1 MKLINLVLIIS
12 WFGFLSIS
20 SIAQEIDLNKLIPE
34 IEKGQT
40 ERSQLILLSL
50 EKDNQNS
57 STYKYLKA
65 LLTQDGF
72 EAAKIYK
79 DIVYSNEESEW
90 KDDALFKLYQFHYS
104 RGEFNESDK
113 YARMLRESFP
123 ESIYISR
130 LQRNDKI
137 GERILN
143 FRQDEKIS
151 KPDTVNLVQGEVSYN
166 QSIQPNI
173 QQVSKNKLAI
183 QVGAFSNEANALRF
197 SKQFL
202 GYKTKVK
209 EKSVNNKKLF
219 VVLVGEYESEVEAK
233 NALERLKK
241 IFKVEG
247 LIINLN

>member
-1 MKLINLVLIIS
+1 MKITNFVLIIS
-12 WFGFLSIS
+12 WLGFLSVF
-20 SIAQEIDLNKLIPE
+20 SIAQEIDLKKLIPE

-113 YARMLRESFP
+113 YARMLKESFP

-143 FRQDEKIS
+143 FKPDENIS
-151 KPDTVNLVQGEVSYN
+151 KPETVNFVQEEVLSN
-166 QSIQPNI
+166 QSFQSDI
-173 QQVSKNKLAI
+173 QQVPKNKLTI

-197 SKQFL
+197 SKQFS
-202 GYKTKVK
+202 GYKTNVK

-219 VVLVGEYESEVEAK
+219 VVLVGEYESDIEAK

-241 IFKVEG
+241 DYKVEG
-247 LIINLN
+247 MIVNSN

>member
-1 MKLINLVLIIS
+1 MKLTNLVLII
-12 WFGFLSIS
+12 FLTGFLSVS
-20 SIAQEIDLNKLIPE
+20 SNAQEIDLNKLIPE

-50 EKDNQNS
+50 EKDSQNS

-72 EAAKIYK
+72 EAVKIYK
-79 DIVYSNEESEW
+79 DIVYSNEESDW

-143 FRQDEKIS
+143 LKPDEKIS
-151 KPDTVNLVQGEVSYN
+151 KPDTVNLVQSEISNNPSV
-166 QSIQPNI
+166 QSDI
-173 QQVSKNKLAI
+173 QQASKNKLAI
-183 QVGAFSNEANALRF
+183 QVGAFSNEANALKF
-197 SKQFL
+197 SKQFS
-202 GYKTKVK
+202 GYKTSVK
-209 EKSVNNKKLF
+209 EKFINNKKLF
-219 VVLVGEYESEVEAK
+219 VVLVGEYESDVEAMK
-233 NALERLKK
+233 VLESLKR
-241 IFKVEG
+241 FYRVEG
-247 LIINLN
+247 MIVNLN